1 MAYFVTMAK
10 KLSLSSRYASQ
21 PHLNPTASFYMG
33 PPRSAKTALSHRGM
47 STGPVLSCSR
57 TLAAD
62 TLGPVGCQ
70 VAPHGRDLLQYIPR
84 MANHIEM
91 WTDLGPPLKPFLNSL
106 WINSLWGVR
115 THCHACD
122 GWGTLHCNEMINV
135 IYCTCQWFQCRGRSM
150 FIVSNV
156 HMIRCGGHFRSF
168 FLLLFQIS
176 NFHHTCI
183 DVKFKAI
190 QFIDTIS
197 PHCDIMNFTWA
208 WLLCEFVL
216 QLCS

>member
-106 WINSLWGVR
+106 
-115 THCHACD
+115 
-122 GWGTLHCNEMINV
+122 
-135 IYCTCQWFQCRGRSM
+135 
-150 FIVSNV
+150 
-156 HMIRCGGHFRSF
+156 
-168 FLLLFQIS
+168 
-176 NFHHTCI
+176 
-183 DVKFKAI
+183 
-190 QFIDTIS
+190 
-197 PHCDIMNFTWA
+197 
-208 WLLCEFVL
+208 
-216 QLCS
+216 